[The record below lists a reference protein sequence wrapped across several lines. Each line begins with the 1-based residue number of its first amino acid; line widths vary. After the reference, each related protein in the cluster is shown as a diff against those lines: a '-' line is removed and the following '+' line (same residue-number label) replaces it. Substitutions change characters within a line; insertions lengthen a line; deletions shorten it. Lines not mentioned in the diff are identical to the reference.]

1 MSRSALKPPLVSIL
15 INNYNY
21 ENFLPTAIDSALNQT
36 YSNVEVVVVDDGSTD
51 RSRQLINQYGDRII
65 SVFKKNGGQASA
77 LNAGFAAS
85 KGEIICLLDADDI
98 FLPEK
103 ASQVVAIF
111 QSDSDIDWVFTES
124 APVETSDILPNKLE
138 DLFASIRSQ
147 SSVENLGKINF
158 SKSILKGKLPDF
170 TPSTSNLCFS
180 HKLLGT
186 LFPLPEIK
194 GLSGVA
200 ISDLYIKILAVGLGT
215 GYVSKEN
222 LGIYRFHNNYYK
234 NLDLSKKRRMFGEI
248 NTTTGYWISKNFPE
262 FRAIS
267 QKILGKGFATYL
279 SSTYTTQQVADADCQ
294 AMLDD
299 YLSSS
304 SIFDRLKTTLI
315 IFYYRIRLKFK
326 NFV

>member
-1 MSRSALKPPLVSIL
+1 MTTQTKLPLVSIL

-21 ENFLPTAIDSALNQT
+21 ENFLSNAIDSALNQT
-36 YSNVEVVVVDDGSTD
+36 YQNIEVVVVDDGSTD
-51 RSRQLINQYGDRII
+51 KSCQVINQYGDQIV

-77 LNAGFAAS
+77 LNAGFDAS

-103 ASQVVAIF
+103 VSQIVALF
-111 QSDSDIDWVFTES
+111 QSDSEVDWVFTES
-124 APVETSDILPNKLE
+124 APVETSEILPGKLE

-147 SSVENLGKINF
+147 PSAEDLGKINF
-158 SKSILKGKLPDF
+158 RKNILRGQLPNF

-180 HKLLGT
+180 RKLLSK

-194 GLSGVA
+194 GLSGMA
-200 ISDLYIKILAVGLGT
+200 ITDLYIKLPAVGLSA
-215 GYVSKEN
+215 GYVTKEN

-248 NTTTGYWISKNFPE
+248 YTTTGYWISRNFPE
-262 FRAIS
+262 FKAIGR
-267 QKILGKGFATYL
+267 KILGKGFATYL
-279 SSTYTTQQVADADCQ
+279 SSTYTTQQVTDADCQ

-304 SIFDRLKTTLI
+304 SIFEKLKITLT

-326 NFV
+326 DFV